1 MEFDVG
7 GKNFHVV
14 HSSAEVNNAVLQ
26 SIRGAFEY
34 QGIYMFQA
42 GLISPLRDLNLTIKI
57 QDKNVRRF
65 LGFTSHPRSGR
76 MGSRTNS

>member
-1 MEFDVG
+1 MRQVSSVACRRVRRADGSGIG

-34 QGIYMFQA
+34 QG
-42 GLISPLRDLNLTIKI
+42 R
-57 QDKNVRRF
+57 
-65 LGFTSHPRSGR
+65 SHLLYIEGT
-76 MGSRTNS
+76 GS

>member
-1 MEFDVG
+1 MESGTG

-34 QGIYMFQA
+34 QGTYIFQMVPF
-42 GLISPLRDLNLTIKI
+42 PLDLNLTIIFRPEVFGAFSALRFILALAEWI
-57 QDKNVRRF
+57 Q
-65 LGFTSHPRSGR
+65 GQAPG
-76 MGSRTNS
+76 